1 MFSIFALPQN
11 KLQIRIFLLNLH
23 FPLQYN
29 FRYHRSTG
37 LIKSK
42 SDNSNLAYV
51 YDYDEYGRLV
61 RAITPTGEALE
72 LSFNLT
78 LHGGATINIRR
89 NGIQYQTVTIQ
100 DNLVSTKATL
110 APTRK
115 PYIISI
121 GADKTLTNYEPWDQ
135 VIR

>member
-1 MFSIFALPQN
+1 MICFDCNEYYFC
-11 KLQIRIFLLNLH
+11 
-23 FPLQYN
+23 

-42 SDNSNLAYV
+42 SDNSNLAYA
-51 YDYDEYGRLV
+51 YDYDEYGRLL

-78 LHGGATINIRR
+78 LHGGATINIKR

-100 DNLVSTKATL
+100 DNLVSTKASL
-110 APTRK
+110 SPNRK

-135 VIR
+135 VGVEICNFYSFNR

>member
-1 MFSIFALPQN
+1 MLKFHHSFKIIEFFYFIF
-11 KLQIRIFLLNLH
+11 IFLHHLLCD
-23 FPLQYN
+23 

-110 APTRK
+110 APNRK

>member
-1 MFSIFALPQN
+1 MIRMFLI
-11 KLQIRIFLLNLH
+11 NLH
-23 FPLQYN
+23 FPLQCD

-110 APTRK
+110 APNRK

-135 VIR
+135 VIK